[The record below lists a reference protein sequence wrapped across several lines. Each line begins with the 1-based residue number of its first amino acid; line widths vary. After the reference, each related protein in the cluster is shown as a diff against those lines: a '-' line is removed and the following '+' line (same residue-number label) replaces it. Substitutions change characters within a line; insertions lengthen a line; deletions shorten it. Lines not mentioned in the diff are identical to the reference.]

1 MGSDQTYKCKKGWD
15 RRQYGGV
22 LTQFTE
28 EEINNR
34 MANIIAR
41 NKVSVSGQ
49 CLWNDQD
56 TIIRRQFILDV
67 VVVCNDHLD
76 ASVLE
81 FLDSIYIRY
90 SAVYGNDKIRI
101 LLDDLIHYLLRK
113 AIAMLRPMRNDIMHI
128 DLMAPEIPYEDGS
141 RRNAVT
147 VVVSVNKDLA
157 LSVHRIINDID
168 GFTHVIIK
176 ERIVPDSVILRQKL
190 FY

>member
-56 TIIRRQFILDV
+56 TIIRRQFILDLIARGWSNTAIDSYV
-67 VVVCNDHLD
+67 MEHWKCSITSAKNYRKD
-76 ASVLE
+76 ACKQLVETNEEVIESNRQKQVERLE
-81 FLDSIYIRY
+81 KMVKECQDQGKYKE
-90 SAVYGNDKIRI
+90 A
-101 LLDDLIHYLLRK
+101 
-113 AIAMLRPMRNDIMHI
+113 AMLMEQISKLQGLYI
-128 DLMAPEIPYEDGS
+128 DRSE
-141 RRNAVT
+141 
-147 VVVSVNKDLA
+147 VVIKDYQTKFDFA
-157 LSVHRIINDID
+157 KD
-168 GFTHVIIK
+168 
-176 ERIVPDSVILRQKL
+176 E
-190 FY
+190 